1 MFQQVEARV
10 SFDKFHIPPQES
22 QNVLEILKE
31 NTGVACGKESIL
43 SGKFSQI
50 EAANKLL
57 QYHIML
63 KGGNEAINYGGNTTQ
78 THHNSSSGLDKLT
91 NEPSSPI
98 AESSSFEVQPQFMK
112 LLKQVYKSNLQ
123 DIEGKFAVKIVWEE
137 NAASQ
142 VCISSR
148 AMSTGQNR
156 FPEGCEAFIDLYQKF
171 HPKIGREV
179 VELPNEANESRIRE
193 AISFVQTN
201 NPAIVEKV
209 ENSLVVYA
217 EKGGISSSVHALK
230 QKLGLREDS
239 SSRKTRRGQGNY
251 SRDAREYCE
260 AQHSGFPLLQHL
272 NQVLKNGVVLS
283 LYKGVITDKR
293 VDAIVNAAN
302 EYLQHGAGVA
312 GAIVRKG
319 GRQIQDESN
328 RLTQMY
334 GQLNVGRAT
343 YTSGGFLPCRYVIHA
358 VGPRWGN
365 MGEIKACS
373 SFIRLVW
380 EVSGWLRN

>member
-1 MFQQVEARV
+1 MRR
-10 SFDKFHIPPQES
+10 
-22 QNVLEILKE
+22 
-31 NTGVACGKESIL
+31 
-43 SGKFSQI
+43 
-50 EAANKLL
+50 
-57 QYHIML
+57 
-63 KGGNEAINYGGNTTQ
+63 
-78 THHNSSSGLDKLT
+78 
-91 NEPSSPI
+91 
-98 AESSSFEVQPQFMK
+98 
-112 LLKQVYKSNLQ
+112 
-123 DIEGKFAVKIVWEE
+123 
-137 NAASQ
+137 
-142 VCISSR
+142 SSR
-148 AMSTGQNR
+148 TMSTGQNR

-217 EKGGISSSVHALK
+217 EKDGISSSVHALK

-239 SSRKTRRGQGNY
+239 SSRKTRRGQGND

-283 LYKGVITDKR
+283 LYKGDIPDER

-302 EYLQHGAGVA
+302 EYLQHGADVA

-334 GQLNVGRAT
+334 GQLNVGGAT

-358 VGPRWGN
+358 VGPRWGEHGRDKSIFLLHQACVGSLRVAAQLELSSIALTAISSGN
-365 MGEIKACS
+365 FWHAERHLCS
-373 SFIRLVW
+373 SHVQ
-380 EVSGWLRN
+380 SGGRV